1 MTQAKDLRSGDS
13 ESRDRRKALGCTSE
27 YHQGLALLIAR
38 GKGESPE
45 LKFWVWVMMR

>member
-1 MTQAKDLRSGDS
+1 MENMTQAKDLRSGDS

-45 LKFWVWVMMR
+45 LKF